1 MTRYA
6 LLFLCLLLPAIASA
20 DNNDHDTAKDL
31 FEAGDIVSLEMLLED
46 VRSRHNG
53 RILEIELEIKKGQIV
68 YEIEMVDENGKVH
81 EYFYDAKDGR
91 LLWEETDYSETEE

>member
-6 LLFLCLLLPAIASA
+6 LLFLCLLLPAVSGAGS
-20 DNNDHDTAKDL
+20 NDHNRAKDL
-31 FEAGDIVSLEMLLED
+31 HDAGDIVSLEMLLED

-81 EYFYDAKDGR
+81 EYFYDARDGR